1 MGMIGPFI
9 LKGPVMTAPVLLD
22 TCATIWLMDG
32 APMSLAARE
41 AIQAAQRAHA
51 GVFVS
56 PITAWE
62 IGMLVAKG
70 RIQLSRSPQVWF
82 ETLLELPGVR
92 LAALSPTV
100 LIASSALPG
109 IPPSDLADRMIAATA
124 RAFGFTLITRD
135 GELTPY
141 AEAGHVSVVRC

>member
-1 MGMIGPFI
+1 MIGPYSP
-9 LKGPVMTAPVLLD
+9 KGQIVTNPVLLD
-22 TCATIWLMDG
+22 TCAAIWLMDG
-32 APMSLAARE
+32 APMSPAARD
-41 AIQAAQRAHA
+41 AIRAAQRAHA

-56 PITAWE
+56 PIAAWE

-70 RIQLSRSPQVWF
+70 RIQLSRSPEVWF

-92 LAALSPTV
+92 LAPLSPTV

-109 IPPSDLADRMIAATA
+109 NPPSDPADRMIAATA
-124 RAFGFTLITRD
+124 RAFGYTLITRD

-141 AEAGHVSVVRC
+141 AAAGHISAVGC